1 MLINKEI
8 YIIFLTS
15 NISIFFANMI
25 IFITFSILQIHYHL
39 FIAGLIE
46 ELFIILCH
54 FKILFNQYCIIN
66 LPNNILFQTNASIR
80 IILIHARH
88 LFVIILYK

>member
-25 IFITFSILQIHYHL
+25 IFINTFSIFQIHYHL

-54 FKILFNQYCIIN
+54 FKILFNQY
-66 LPNNILFQTNASIR
+66 
-80 IILIHARH
+80 
-88 LFVIILYK
+88 